1 MTPELIIGI
10 VSAIFGVI
18 FVKIWLYKVFK
29 YKMDEGVILEFFNN
43 CDKKPQ
49 DVEII
54 AKATE
59 LSETRVEVICQK
71 SKLFE
76 SGLSKNSW
84 LLTQSK

>member
-29 YKMDEGVILEFFNN
+29 YKMDEGIVLEFFNN
-43 CDKKPQ
+43 SDTKPQ
-49 DVEII
+49 SIEAI

-59 LSETRVEVICQK
+59 LSETRVAMICEK

-76 SGLSKNSW
+76 SGLSKDSW
-84 LLTQSK
+84 QLTGSR